1 MHTVLLHKHVDDNC
15 QVLSMRIKKDIQ
27 LTVIYISDSSRIG
40 DVKSILEPMLNMD
53 LFQIVTGDF
62 NYDKDEENKL
72 TKFFQSMGMVQL
84 ITQPTHNHGRTLDH
98 CYVSQGHL
106 QLDVKVVSPYYS
118 DHSGFCLKLVEP
130 MEV

>member
-1 MHTVLLHKHVDDNC
+1 
-15 QVLSMRIKKDIQ
+15 MRIKKDIQ

-40 DVKSILEPMLNMD
+40 DVKDILEPMFNKD
-53 LFQIVTGDF
+53 LHQIVLGDF
-62 NYDKDEENKL
+62 NFDKDEENKL
-72 TKFFQSMGMVQL
+72 TQFFKSRGMVQL
-84 ITQPTHNHGRTLDH
+84 ITQPTHIKGRTIDH

-118 DHSGFCLKLVEP
+118 DHSAISLKIVEP